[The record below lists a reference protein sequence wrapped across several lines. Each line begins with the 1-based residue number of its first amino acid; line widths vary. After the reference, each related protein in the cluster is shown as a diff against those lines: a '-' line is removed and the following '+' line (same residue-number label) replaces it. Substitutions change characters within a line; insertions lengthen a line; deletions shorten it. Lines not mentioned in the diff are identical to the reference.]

1 MNLNGSYPQISPNP
15 LTAESLED
23 ADFNTDED
31 PSDDISDNA
40 PGIGILLRTD
50 YSDEEAWQ
58 AFYAKLQDA
67 ESEFAS
73 DAAPEGAEADADM
86 NGEASSA
93 AQGAASSSTDA
104 EGDTAMEDEDADA
117 DDGTTTAKL
126 DKKSKPD
133 KSSKLD
139 KKSAPGVSKLPPIS
153 TIPEIFKDIVVRMPD
168 IKSVAK
174 HIKGRKL
181 RVATMCSGTE
191 SPLLALGLS
200 QEYIEEIYDI
210 KLETQHVFSCEIE
223 PFKQAYI
230 ERNFKPAILFRD
242 ICELGDEEAYVF

>member
-1 MNLNGSYPQISPNP
+1 MTKHVSFALLHIPRHATRLSILPVPVYDAMARPKQKEKGHK
-15 LTAESLED
+15 SLD
-23 ADFNTDED
+23 AFVKKKK
-31 PSDDISDNA
+31 SKK
-40 PGIGILLRTD
+40 
-50 YSDEEAWQ
+50 SDEEI
-58 AFYAKLQDA
+58 
-67 ESEFAS
+67 EEEFQL
-73 DAAPEGAEADADM
+73 DVDD
-86 NGEASSA
+86 
-93 AQGAASSSTDA
+93 SSS
-104 EGDTAMEDEDADA
+104 DADA
-117 DDGTTTAKL
+117 DDGTATAKL

-191 SPLLALGLS
+191 SPLLALRLS